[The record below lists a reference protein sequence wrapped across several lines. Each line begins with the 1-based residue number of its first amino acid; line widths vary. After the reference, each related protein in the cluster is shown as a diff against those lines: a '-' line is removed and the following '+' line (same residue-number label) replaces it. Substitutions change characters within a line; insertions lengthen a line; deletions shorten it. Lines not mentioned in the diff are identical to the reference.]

1 MSIKVYPLIY
11 SRTQKVDFVPDFLA
25 RPADLDYRIA
35 NKFVAFAM
43 KNVEMDSNDI
53 QRYVVFSVGKYCIA
67 GTACITSNITHPGD
81 EEYIRDKGGKKIQA
95 FIGIAVD
102 KSANNTE
109 IPMLSNEKYR
119 EIYLKY
125 LKKQW
130 NEPVTHSEKCTEPEI
145 ELETTN
151 CDSFIPQTELILGKN
166 IINEYYYNDNRQRIF
181 NYYFVENLKNNSLY
195 SFIVRKLD
203 LNDIRKSPFNC
214 LVANDN
220 QIRKLQAEEEERK
233 RAEEASRQCGKQS
246 QDEINSDEILETLKK
261 YAPKAILILLA
272 IVVIGCIAKSC
283 SDKSCS
289 DKSCSDN
296 DVFGKK
302 HDKSNNDVANSDK
315 TSDDFDDNPFI
326 TIRNDSNEDGNLDS
340 EESPVNEKNTNS
352 SDKKE
357 KMLFNT
363 TLKDFIS
370 NAPTKLVDW
379 LANWCKNKIKQEPQ
393 KLCKIMD
400 ILADNE
406 LPLKLDGLDE
416 EYKIKI
422 IKEKK

>member
-11 SRTQKVDFVPDFLA
+11 SRTKNVDCVPDFLA
-25 RPADLDYRIA
+25 RPADLDYETA
-35 NKFVAFAM
+35 NNFVGFAM
-43 KNVEMDSNDI
+43 ENVDTDSNDI
-53 QRYVVFSVGKYCIA
+53 QRYAVFSVGKYCIA
-67 GTACITSNITHPGD
+67 GTACITSNILLAGD
-81 EEYIRDKGGKKIQA
+81 EEYTRDNVNGGRRIQA

-102 KSANNTE
+102 KSGNHTD
-109 IPMLSNEKYR
+109 IPVLSNEKYR

-130 NEPVTHSEKCTEPEI
+130 NETTTHSEECTEPEI

-166 IINEYYYNDNRQRIF
+166 IINEYYYNNNGQRIF
-181 NYYFVENLKNNSLY
+181 NYYFAENLKNNSLY
-195 SFIVRKLD
+195 SFIVRKLN
-203 LNDIRKSPFNC
+203 LNDIKKSPFNC

-246 QDEINSDEILETLKK
+246 QDEINSDKILETLKK
-261 YAPKAILILLA
+261 YAPKVILILLA
-272 IVVIGCIAKSC
+272 IVVMGCIAKSC
-283 SDKSCS
+283 SD
-289 DKSCSDN
+289 N
-296 DVFGKK
+296 DVFRKK
-302 HDKSNNDVANSDK
+302 HNKSNNDVANSDK
-315 TSDDFDDNPFI
+315 TFDELDNKAHI
-326 TIRNDSNEDGNLDS
+326 SIRNDSNEDGNHDS
-340 EESPVNEKNTNS
+340 KKSPVNEQNTNS
-352 SDKKE
+352 KEDKAF
-357 KMLFNT
+357 FNK
-363 TLKDFIS
+363 LKNLIS
-370 NAPTKLVDW
+370 KAPTKLVDC
-379 LANWCKNKIKQEPQ
+379 LANWSKNKIKQEPQ

>member
-11 SRTQKVDFVPDFLA
+11 SRTQKVDFVPDFLT

-35 NKFVAFAM
+35 NKFVTFAM

-81 EEYIRDKGGKKIQA
+81 EEYIRDEGGKKIQA

-181 NYYFVENLKNNSLY
+181 NYYFVENLKNNSLC

-246 QDEINSDEILETLKK
+246 QDEINSDKILETLKK
-261 YAPKAILILLA
+261 YAPKVILILLA
-272 IVVIGCIAKSC
+272 IVVMGCIAKSC

-289 DKSCSDN
+289 DN
-296 DVFGKK
+296 DGKK
-302 HDKSNNDVANSDK
+302 HDKSNNDVADSNK
-315 TSDDFDDNPFI
+315 TFDEPNNNAHIF
-326 TIRNDSNEDGNLDS
+326 IRNDSNEDKNHDI

-357 KMLFNT
+357 KMPFNN
-363 TLKDFIS
+363 LKDFIS
-370 NAPTKLVDW
+370 NAPTKFFDW
-379 LANWCKNKIKQEPQ
+379 LANWCKNKIKQDPQ

>member
-11 SRTQKVDFVPDFLA
+11 SRTKHVDFVPDFLA
-25 RPADLDYRIA
+25 RPADLDYKIA
-35 NKFVAFAM
+35 NKFVTFAM
-43 KNVEMDSNDI
+43 ENVAMDSNDI

-67 GTACITSNITHPGD
+67 GTACITSNIALADD
-81 EEYIRDKGGKKIQA
+81 EEYIRDEGGKKIQA

-130 NEPVTHSEKCTEPEI
+130 NETRTHSEECTEPEI

-181 NYYFVENLKNNSLY
+181 NYYFVENLKNNSLC
-195 SFIVRKLD
+195 SFIVRKLN
-203 LNDIRKSPFNC
+203 LNDIRESPFNC

-233 RAEEASRQCGKQS
+233 RTEEASRQCGKQS
-246 QDEINSDEILETLKK
+246 QDEILETLKK
-261 YAPKAILILLA
+261 YAPKVILILLA
-272 IVVIGCIAKSC
+272 IVVIGCFA
-283 SDKSCS
+283 KSCS

-296 DVFGKK
+296 DV
-302 HDKSNNDVANSDK
+302 ANSNK
-315 TSDDFDDNPFI
+315 TLDDFDDNTSI
-326 TIRNDSNEDGNLDS
+326 SIRNDSNEDKNQDS

-357 KMLFNT
+357 KMFFNK
-363 TLKDFIS
+363 LKDSIS
-370 NAPTKLVDW
+370 NAPTKFVDW
-379 LANWCKNKIKQEPQ
+379 LANLCENKIKQAPQ

>member
-25 RPADLDYRIA
+25 RPADLDYGTA
-35 NKFVAFAM
+35 DKFVKIVI

-53 QRYVVFSVGKYCIA
+53 QRYAVFSVGKYCIA
-67 GTACITSNITHPGD
+67 GTACITNNILLAGD
-81 EEYIRDKGGKKIQA
+81 EEYTRDKDGRRIQA

-102 KSANNTE
+102 KSGNHTE

-151 CDSFIPQTELILGKN
+151 YDSFIPQTELILGKN

-181 NYYFVENLKNNSLY
+181 NYYFVENLKNNSSC
-195 SFIVRKLD
+195 SFIVRKLY
-203 LNDIRKSPFNC
+203 LNDIRESPFNC

-246 QDEINSDEILETLKK
+246 QDEINSDEILEALKK
-261 YAPKAILILLA
+261 YAPKVILILLA
-272 IVVIGCIAKSC
+272 IVVIVCLA
-283 SDKSCS
+283 
-289 DKSCSDN
+289 KSCSDN
-296 DVFGKK
+296 DVFRKK
-302 HDKSNNDVANSDK
+302 HNKSNNDVADSNK
-315 TSDDFDDNPFI
+315 TFDELPNKAHI
-326 TIRNDSNEDGNLDS
+326 SIRNDSNEDGNLDS
-340 EESPVNEKNTNS
+340 EESPVNEQNTNS

-357 KMLFNT
+357 KMLFFN
-363 TLKDFIS
+363 LIS
-370 NAPTKLVDW
+370 NAPTKFFDW
-379 LANWCKNKIKQEPQ
+379 LANLCKNKIKQEPQ

>member
-25 RPADLDYRIA
+25 RPADLDYGTA
-35 NKFVAFAM
+35 DKFVKIVI

-53 QRYVVFSVGKYCIA
+53 QRYAVFSVGKYCIA
-67 GTACITSNITHPGD
+67 GTACITNNILLAGD
-81 EEYIRDKGGKKIQA
+81 EEYTRDKDGRRIQA

-102 KSANNTE
+102 KSGNHTE

-151 CDSFIPQTELILGKN
+151 YDSFIPQTELILGKN

-181 NYYFVENLKNNSLY
+181 NYYFVENLKNNSLC

-233 RAEEASRQCGKQS
+233 RAEEASRQCEKQS
-246 QDEINSDEILETLKK
+246 QDEINSDEILEALKK

-289 DKSCSDN
+289 DN

-315 TSDDFDDNPFI
+315 IFDKLNNNTFI
-326 TIRNDSNEDGNLDS
+326 SVRNDSNEDGNLDS

-357 KMLFNT
+357 KMLFFNK
-363 TLKDFIS
+363 LKDLIS
-370 NAPTKLVDW
+370 NAPTKFLDW
-379 LANWCKNKIKQEPQ
+379 LANLCKNKIKQEPQ

>member
-11 SRTQKVDFVPDFLA
+11 SRTKNVDFVPDFLA
-25 RPADLDYRIA
+25 RPADLDYKTA
-35 NKFVAFAM
+35 NNFVGFAM

-53 QRYVVFSVGKYCIA
+53 QRYAVFSVGKYCIA
-67 GTACITSNITHPGD
+67 GTACITNNILLAGD
-81 EEYIRDKGGKKIQA
+81 EEYTRDNGGKRIQA

-102 KSANNTE
+102 KSGNHTD
-109 IPMLSNEKYR
+109 IPVLSNEKYR

-130 NEPVTHSEKCTEPEI
+130 NETTTHSEKCTEPEI

-166 IINEYYYNDNRQRIF
+166 IINEYYYNNNGQRIF
-181 NYYFVENLKNNSLY
+181 NYYFAENLENNSSC

-203 LNDIRKSPFNC
+203 LSDIKRSPFNC
-214 LVANDN
+214 LIANDF
-220 QIRKLQAEEEERK
+220 QIKKLKEEEERK
-233 RAEEASRQCGKQS
+233 RAEEASRQCRKQS
-246 QDEINSDEILETLKK
+246 QDEINSDETLEVLKK
-261 YAPKAILILLA
+261 HAPKVILILLA
-272 IVVIGCIAKSC
+272 IVAIGCIA
-283 SDKSCS
+283 KSCS

-315 TSDDFDDNPFI
+315 TLDGFDDNTLFS
-326 TIRNDSNEDGNLDS
+326 IRNDSNEDGNHDS
-340 EESPVNEKNTNS
+340 KKSPVNEQNTNS
-352 SDKKE
+352 KEDKAF
-357 KMLFNT
+357 FNK
-363 TLKDFIS
+363 LKNLIS
-370 NAPTKLVDW
+370 KAPTKLVDC
-379 LANWCKNKIKQEPQ
+379 LANWSKNKIKQEPQ

>member
-11 SRTQKVDFVPDFLA
+11 SRTKNADFVPDFLA
-25 RPADLDYRIA
+25 RPADLDYRTA
-35 NKFVAFAM
+35 NKFVKVATE
-43 KNVEMDSNDI
+43 NVEMDSNDI
-53 QRYVVFSVGKYCIA
+53 QRYAVFSVGKYCIA
-67 GTACITSNITHPGD
+67 GTACITSNIALAGD
-81 EEYIRDKGGKKIQA
+81 EEYTRDNGGRRIQA

-102 KSANNTE
+102 KSGNHTD
-109 IPMLSNEKYR
+109 IPVLSNEKYR

-130 NEPVTHSEKCTEPEI
+130 NETKTHSEECTEPEI

-181 NYYFVENLKNNSLY
+181 NYYFVENLKNNSSC
-195 SFIVRKLD
+195 SFIVRKLY
-203 LNDIRKSPFNC
+203 LNDIRESPFNC

-246 QDEINSDEILETLKK
+246 QDEILETLKK
-261 YAPKAILILLA
+261 YAPKVILFLLA
-272 IVVIGCIAKSC
+272 IVVIVCFA
-283 SDKSCS
+283 
-289 DKSCSDN
+289 KSCSDN
-296 DVFGKK
+296 DVFRKK
-302 HDKSNNDVANSDK
+302 HNKSNNDVANSNK
-315 TSDDFDDNPFI
+315 TFDEHDNNAHI
-326 TIRNDSNEDGNLDS
+326 SIRNDSNEDKNHDS
-340 EESPVNEKNTNS
+340 EKSPVNEKNTNS
-352 SDKKE
+352 SDKKGF
-357 KMLFNT
+357 FNN
-363 TLKDFIS
+363 LKDFIS
-370 NAPTKLVDW
+370 NAPTKFVDW
-379 LANWCKNKIKQEPQ
+379 LANWSKNKIKQDPQ

-400 ILADNE
+400 ILANNE

>member
-25 RPADLDYRIA
+25 RPADLDYGTA
-35 NKFVAFAM
+35 DKFVKIVI

-53 QRYVVFSVGKYCIA
+53 QRYAVFSVGKYCIA
-67 GTACITSNITHPGD
+67 GTACITNNILLAGD
-81 EEYIRDKGGKKIQA
+81 EEYTRDKDGRRIQA

-102 KSANNTE
+102 KSGNHTE

-151 CDSFIPQTELILGKN
+151 YDSFIPQTELILGKN

-181 NYYFVENLKNNSLY
+181 NYYFVENLKNNSLC

-261 YAPKAILILLA
+261 YAPKVILILLA
-272 IVVIGCIAKSC
+272 IVVIVCFA
-283 SDKSCS
+283 
-289 DKSCSDN
+289 KSCSDN
-296 DVFGKK
+296 DVFRKK
-302 HDKSNNDVANSDK
+302 HNKSNNDVADSNK
-315 TSDDFDDNPFI
+315 TFDEPDNNAHI
-326 TIRNDSNEDGNLDS
+326 SIRNDSNEDGNYDS
-340 EESPVNEKNTNS
+340 EESPVNEQNTNS

-357 KMLFNT
+357 KMLFFNK
-363 TLKDFIS
+363 LKDLIS
-370 NAPTKLVDW
+370 NAPTKFFDW
-379 LANWCKNKIKQEPQ
+379 LANLCKNKIKQEPQ

-400 ILADNE
+400 ILANNE

>member
-11 SRTQKVDFVPDFLA
+11 SRTKNVDSLPDFLA
-25 RPADLDYRIA
+25 RPADLDYKTA
-35 NKFVAFAM
+35 NNFVDFAM
-43 KNVEMDSNDI
+43 KNVDKDSNDI
-53 QRYVVFSVGKYCIA
+53 QRYAVFSVGKYCIA
-67 GTACITSNITHPGD
+67 GTACITSNILLAGD
-81 EEYIRDKGGKKIQA
+81 EEYTRDNVNGGRRIQA

-102 KSANNTE
+102 KSGNHTD
-109 IPMLSNEKYR
+109 IPVLSNEKYR

-130 NEPVTHSEKCTEPEI
+130 NETTTHSEECTEPEI

-166 IINEYYYNDNRQRIF
+166 IINEYYYNNNGQRIF
-181 NYYFVENLKNNSLY
+181 NYYFAENLENNSSC

-203 LNDIRKSPFNC
+203 LSVIKGSPFNC
-214 LVANDN
+214 LIANDF
-220 QIRKLQAEEEERK
+220 QIKKLKEEEERK
-233 RAEEASRQCGKQS
+233 RAEEASRQCRKQS
-246 QDEINSDEILETLKK
+246 QDEILETLKK
-261 YAPKAILILLA
+261 YAPKVILILLA
-272 IVVIGCIAKSC
+272 IVVIVCFA
-283 SDKSCS
+283 
-289 DKSCSDN
+289 KSCSDN
-296 DVFGKK
+296 DVFRKK
-302 HDKSNNDVANSDK
+302 HNKSNNGVANSNK
-315 TSDDFDDNPFI
+315 TFDEHDNNANI
-326 TIRNDSNEDGNLDS
+326 SIRNDSNEDKNHDS
-340 EESPVNEKNTNS
+340 EKSPVNEKNTNS

-357 KMLFNT
+357 KMPFN

-370 NAPTKLVDW
+370 NAPTKFVDW
-379 LANWCKNKIKQEPQ
+379 LANWSKNKIKQDPQ

>member
-11 SRTQKVDFVPDFLA
+11 SRTKHVDFVSDFLA

-43 KNVEMDSNDI
+43 ENVAMDSNDI

-67 GTACITSNITHPGD
+67 GTACITSNIALAGD
-81 EEYIRDKGGKKIQA
+81 EEYIRDKDGRRIQA

-102 KSANNTE
+102 KSGNHTE

-151 CDSFIPQTELILGKN
+151 YDSFIPQTELILGKN

-181 NYYFVENLKNNSLY
+181 NYYFVENLKNNSLC

-246 QDEINSDEILETLKK
+246 QDEINSDEILEALKK

-289 DKSCSDN
+289 DN

-315 TSDDFDDNPFI
+315 TFDDFDDNLFI
-326 TIRNDSNEDGNLDS
+326 TIRNDSNEDGNHDS

-357 KMLFNT
+357 KILFN
-363 TLKDFIS
+363 IS
-370 NAPTKLVDW
+370 NALTKFVD
-379 LANWCKNKIKQEPQ
+379 LSANWCKNKIKQDPQ

-400 ILADNE
+400 ILANNE

>member
-11 SRTQKVDFVPDFLA
+11 SRTKHVDFVSDFLA

-43 KNVEMDSNDI
+43 ENVAMDSNDI

-67 GTACITSNITHPGD
+67 GTACITSNIALAGD
-81 EEYIRDKGGKKIQA
+81 EEYIRDKDGRRIQA

-102 KSANNTE
+102 KSGNHTE

-151 CDSFIPQTELILGKN
+151 YDSFIPQTELILGKN

-181 NYYFVENLKNNSLY
+181 NYYFVENLKNNPLC

-289 DKSCSDN
+289 DN
-296 DVFGKK
+296 EVFGKK

-315 TSDDFDDNPFI
+315 TFDDFDDNLFI

-352 SDKKE
+352 SDKK
-357 KMLFNT
+357 KF
-363 TLKDFIS
+363 F
-370 NAPTKLVDW
+370 DW
-379 LANWCKNKIKQEPQ
+379 LANWSKNKIKQEPQ

>member
-11 SRTQKVDFVPDFLA
+11 SRTKHADFVPDFLA

-43 KNVEMDSNDI
+43 KNVEMNSNDI

-81 EEYIRDKGGKKIQA
+81 EEYIRDKDGRKIQA

-102 KSANNTE
+102 KSGNHTD

-130 NEPVTHSEKCTEPEI
+130 NETRTHSEKCTEPEI

-151 CDSFIPQTELILGKN
+151 CDSFIPQTELILDKN

-203 LNDIRKSPFNC
+203 LNDIRESPFNC

-246 QDEINSDEILETLKK
+246 QDEINSDKILETLKK
-261 YAPKAILILLA
+261 YAPKVILILLA

-283 SDKSCS
+283 SD
-289 DKSCSDN
+289 N
-296 DVFGKK
+296 DVFRKK
-302 HDKSNNDVANSDK
+302 HNKSNNDVADSNK
-315 TSDDFDDNPFI
+315 TSDELNNNAHI
-326 TIRNDSNEDGNLDS
+326 SIRNDSNEDKNHDF

-363 TLKDFIS
+363 LKDFIS
-370 NAPTKLVDW
+370 NASTKFVDC
-379 LANWCKNKIKQEPQ
+379 LANWCKNKIKQDPQ

-400 ILADNE
+400 ILANNE

>member
-11 SRTQKVDFVPDFLA
+11 SRTKNVDCVPDFLA

-35 NKFVAFAM
+35 NNFVEFAM
-43 KNVEMDSNDI
+43 ENVDTDSNDI
-53 QRYVVFSVGKYCIA
+53 QRYAVFSVGKYCIA
-67 GTACITSNITHPGD
+67 GTACITSNILLAGD
-81 EEYIRDKGGKKIQA
+81 EEYTRDNVNGGRRIQA

-102 KSANNTE
+102 KSGNHTD
-109 IPMLSNEKYR
+109 IPVLSNEKYR

-130 NEPVTHSEKCTEPEI
+130 NEPEVTHSEKCTEPEI

-181 NYYFVENLKNNSLY
+181 NYYFVENLKNNSSC
-195 SFIVRKLD
+195 SFIVRKLY

-246 QDEINSDEILETLKK
+246 QDEINSDKILETLKK
-261 YAPKAILILLA
+261 YAPMVILFLLA
-272 IVVIGCIAKSC
+272 IVVMVCFG
-283 SDKSCS
+283 
-289 DKSCSDN
+289 KSCSDN
-296 DVFGKK
+296 DVSGKK

-315 TSDDFDDNPFI
+315 TFDKPNNNTFI
-326 TIRNDSNEDGNLDS
+326 SVRNDSNEDGNYDS
-340 EESPVNEKNTNS
+340 EESPVNEQNTNS

-357 KMLFNT
+357 KMLFN
-363 TLKDFIS
+363 IS

-379 LANWCKNKIKQEPQ
+379 LAKNKIKQEPQ

>member
-11 SRTQKVDFVPDFLA
+11 SRTKHVDFVPDFLA

-43 KNVEMDSNDI
+43 ENVAMDSNDI

-102 KSANNTE
+102 KSGNHTD
-109 IPMLSNEKYR
+109 IPVLSNEKYR

-130 NEPVTHSEKCTEPEI
+130 NETRTHSEKCTEPEI

-181 NYYFVENLKNNSLY
+181 NYYFVENLKNNSSC
-195 SFIVRKLD
+195 SFIVRKLY
-203 LNDIRKSPFNC
+203 LNDIRNSPFNC

-246 QDEINSDEILETLKK
+246 QDEINSDEILEALKK
-261 YAPKAILILLA
+261 YAPKVILILLA
-272 IVVIGCIAKSC
+272 IVVIVCLA
-283 SDKSCS
+283 
-289 DKSCSDN
+289 KSCSDN
-296 DVFGKK
+296 DVSGKK

-315 TSDDFDDNPFI
+315 PSDKLNNNTFI
-326 TIRNDSNEDGNLDS
+326 SVRNDSNEDGNHDS
-340 EESPVNEKNTNS
+340 EKSPVNEKNTNS

-357 KMLFNT
+357 KMLFFNK
-363 TLKDFIS
+363 LKDLIS
-370 NAPTKLVDW
+370 NAPTKFFDW
-379 LANWCKNKIKQEPQ
+379 LANLCKNKIKQEPQ

>member
-25 RPADLDYRIA
+25 RPADLDYGTA
-35 NKFVAFAM
+35 DKFVKIVI

-53 QRYVVFSVGKYCIA
+53 QRYAVFSVGKYCIA
-67 GTACITSNITHPGD
+67 GTACITNNILLAGD
-81 EEYIRDKGGKKIQA
+81 EEYTRDKDGRRIQA

-102 KSANNTE
+102 KSGNHTE

-151 CDSFIPQTELILGKN
+151 YDSFIPQTELILGKN

-181 NYYFVENLKNNSLY
+181 NYYFVENLKNNSSC

-261 YAPKAILILLA
+261 YAPKVILILLA
-272 IVVIGCIAKSC
+272 IVVMGCIAKSC
-283 SDKSCS
+283 SD
-289 DKSCSDN
+289 N
-296 DVFGKK
+296 DIFGKK
-302 HDKSNNDVANSDK
+302 HDKSNNDVANSNK
-315 TSDDFDDNPFI
+315 TFDNLNNNAPI
-326 TIRNDSNEDGNLDS
+326 SIQNYSNKDGNHDS

-357 KMLFNT
+357 KMLFNN
-363 TLKDFIS
+363 LKDFIS
-370 NAPTKLVDW
+370 NAPTKFVDW
-379 LANWCKNKIKQEPQ
+379 LANWCKNKIKQDPQ

-400 ILADNE
+400 ILANNE

>member
-11 SRTQKVDFVPDFLA
+11 SRTKHVDFVSDFLA
-25 RPADLDYRIA
+25 RPADLDYKTA
-35 NKFVAFAM
+35 NKFVEVAT

-53 QRYVVFSVGKYCIA
+53 QRYAVFSVGKYCIA
-67 GTACITSNITHPGD
+67 GTACITNNILLAGD
-81 EEYIRDKGGKKIQA
+81 EEYTRDNGGRRIQA

-102 KSANNTE
+102 KSGNHTD
-109 IPMLSNEKYR
+109 IPVLSNEKYR
-119 EIYLKY
+119 KIYLKY

-130 NEPVTHSEKCTEPEI
+130 NETTTHSEKCTEPEI

-151 CDSFIPQTELILGKN
+151 CDSFIPQTELILDKN

-261 YAPKAILILLA
+261 YAPKVILILLA
-272 IVVIGCIAKSC
+272 IVVIVCFA
-283 SDKSCS
+283 
-289 DKSCSDN
+289 KSCSDN
-296 DVFGKK
+296 DV
-302 HDKSNNDVANSDK
+302 ANSNK
-315 TSDDFDDNPFI
+315 TFDELDNNAHI
-326 TIRNDSNEDGNLDS
+326 SIRNDSNEDKNHDS
-340 EESPVNEKNTNS
+340 EESPVNEQNTNS

-357 KMLFNT
+357 KMLFNK
-363 TLKDFIS
+363 LKDFIS
-370 NAPTKLVDW
+370 NAPTKFVDW